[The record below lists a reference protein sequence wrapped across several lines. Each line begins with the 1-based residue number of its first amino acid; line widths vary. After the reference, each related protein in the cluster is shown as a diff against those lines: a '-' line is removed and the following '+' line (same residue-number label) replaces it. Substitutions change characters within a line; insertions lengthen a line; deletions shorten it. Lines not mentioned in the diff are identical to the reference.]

1 MVYSKSSG
9 VDMQDAAVG
18 RAIHGH
24 KLLERIGGGH
34 YGEVWRAEYLG
45 HEVALKV
52 FTGGRRM
59 AHLRREVFAQYALGR
74 LDGEDARWFPRVE
87 HIDLD
92 ADPPYIRME
101 LVQGTP
107 LENLLA
113 NPALSLEERLAIGER
128 VLEALS
134 AVHRH
139 DFVHGDLSPLNV
151 LVTPD
156 RSVRLIDV
164 GYGALFEEAAGDIA
178 ISTTSEDQPA
188 GVASPLYSAPER
200 FRSAEMLEGCGK
212 PADIFSFGKLLYRLI
227 TGEQPFVIKPV
238 SLKFRALGPRWDEFL
253 FKCLEERPEARFAD
267 AAAALAEYRRIYR
280 PELAAGE
287 YRAECP
293 ECRAAQSIPGGWA
306 GERFGCRGCARTL
319 EVLFYDDAS
328 RYATTALVSEPRET
342 VPPILFLDHEADPRA
357 RKHCVRCGGEMR
369 VEARKCRHCG
379 AWVEEQA
386 KRVIEASAR
395 TAPASAPAAA
405 RSFVLPAIAVFFAYW
420 LFWLPGAILNWFLL
434 EEARKVQRRTGRA
447 PAGLLGLQ
455 VLMALFVTLPLVL
468 CGTLL
473 VLGLVG
479 GLLAAALA

>member
-1 MVYSKSSG
+1 
-9 VDMQDAAVG
+9 MQDAAVG
-18 RAIHGH
+18 KLVHGH

-45 HEVALKV
+45 HEVAVKL
-52 FTGGRRM
+52 FTGGRRVS
-59 AHLRREVFAQYALGR
+59 HLRREVFAQYALGR
-74 LDGEDARWFPRVE
+74 LEGEDARWFPRIE
-87 HIDLD
+87 HIDLE
-92 ADPPYIRME
+92 ADPPYVRME
-101 LVQGTP
+101 LIQGTP
-107 LENLLA
+107 LEALLA
-113 NPALSLEERLAIGER
+113 SPSLSLEERLAIGER

-139 DFVHGDLSPLNV
+139 EFVHGDLSPLNV

-164 GYGALFEEAAGDIA
+164 GYGALFEEAGDIA
-178 ISTTSEDQPA
+178 ISTTSEERPT

-200 FRSAEMLEGCGK
+200 FRSAELEGCGK
-212 PADIFSFGKLLYRLI
+212 PADVFSFGKLLYRLI

-253 FKCLEERPEARFAD
+253 FKCLEERPEARFPD
-267 AAAALAEYRRIYR
+267 AAAALAEYRRLYR
-280 PELAAGE
+280 PELAPGE

-306 GERFGCRGCARTL
+306 GERFGCRGCGRTL

-328 RYATTALVSEPRET
+328 RYATTALLPDARDP
-342 VPPILFLDHEADPRA
+342 VPPILFLDREADGGDRA

-369 VEARKCRHCG
+369 VEAKKCRHCG
-379 AWVEEQA
+379 VWVDEQA
-386 KRVIEASAR
+386 RRVIEESAR
-395 TAPASAPAAA
+395 TATSAAPAAR
-405 RSFVLPAIAVFFAYW
+405 RSFVMPAVAVFFAYA
-420 LFWLPGAILNWFLL
+420 LFWVPGAVLNWFLL
-434 EEARKVQRRTGRA
+434 EEARKVERQTGQS
-447 PAGLLGLQ
+447 PPGMLGLR
-455 VLMALFVTLPLVL
+455 VLMALFVTLPLVVL
-468 CGTLL
+468 GGLL